1 MEVFAA
7 VEANKY
13 INHRPLNDAQATQ
26 IATSYVDNS
35 KFVTNFMDLHLYPT
49 SCTILP
55 AARMASYY
63 VYIKIV
69 DNQQNEQSF
78 MEGELLMNLSVLDC
92 ALCHGVMVSLM
103 LQTNYGEDGTQQ
115 DASGQQSSDQYKYK
129 LSSIKQMLSFE
140 INCCIR

>member
-1 MEVFAA
+1 MEVLNAA
-7 VEANKY
+7 LPHQHTY

-78 MEGELLMNLSVLDC
+78 MEGELLMNLSVPDY
-92 ALCHGVMVSLM
+92 ALCHGVMVSWCL
-103 LQTNYGEDGTQQ
+103 
-115 DASGQQSSDQYKYK
+115 
-129 LSSIKQMLSFE
+129 
-140 INCCIR
+140 

>member
-1 MEVFAA
+1 MEVLNAA
-7 VEANKY
+7 LPHQHTY

-63 VYIKIV
+63 VCAGKIV

-78 MEGELLMNLSVLDC
+78 MEGELLMNLSVPDY
-92 ALCHGVMVSLM
+92 ALCHGVMVSWCL
-103 LQTNYGEDGTQQ
+103 
-115 DASGQQSSDQYKYK
+115 
-129 LSSIKQMLSFE
+129 
-140 INCCIR
+140 

>member
-1 MEVFAA
+1 MEVLNAA
-7 VEANKY
+7 LPHQHTY

-63 VYIKIV
+63 VCAGKIV

-78 MEGELLMNLSVLDC
+78 MEGELLMNLSVLPC
-92 ALCHGVMVSLM
+92 CHGVMVSWCL
-103 LQTNYGEDGTQQ
+103 
-115 DASGQQSSDQYKYK
+115 
-129 LSSIKQMLSFE
+129 
-140 INCCIR
+140 